1 MGDLVVK
8 CSYCKTSDHELVIN
22 ITTYSYHYGICVE
35 CFRKVFDRIFG
46 EIEKEKVGKK
56 RK

>member
-1 MGDLVVK
+1 MSDLVVK

-35 CFRKVFDRIFG
+35 CFRKVFDKAW
-46 EIEKEKVGKK
+46 ENLKVGKK
-56 RK
+56 GKK

>member
-8 CSYCKTSDHELVIN
+8 CSYCKTSNHELVIN
-22 ITTYSYHYGICVE
+22 ITTYSYGYFVCVE
-35 CFRKVFDRIFG
+35 CFRKVFDKAW
-46 EIEKEKVGKK
+46 ENLKVGKK